1 MQGNIHFTKM
11 NGSGNDF
18 IVFDNRSGIFK
29 GDEIDFFQGLC
40 QRKFSVGADGVLLVD
55 GTKDNIIFM
64 RYFNSD
70 GKEAAMCGN
79 GARCVAL
86 FVSVN
91 KILTSNSFVL
101 NAKDGQHWVDIQDAK
116 VRLNLNPTSKIKTG
130 FNLIKEQ
137 GLQEGGYIEVGVPHY
152 VIFTNK
158 VEDIDL
164 REKAPYYRH
173 NSAFSQ
179 GVNVNFVQYSG
190 NNQIR
195 VRTFERGVEDETL
208 SCGTGCV
215 ASALIACQHFQMQ
228 SPVTVITRG
237 GELRVEYDEDFK
249 EVFLIGPA
257 KIVYEGVI
265 KTKDKSMS

>member
-1 MQGNIHFTKM
+1 
-11 NGSGNDF
+11 
-18 IVFDNRSGIFK
+18 
-29 GDEIDFFQGLC
+29 
-40 QRKFSVGADGVLLVD
+40 
-55 GTKDNIIFM
+55 M

-79 GARCVAL
+79 GARCVAW
-86 FVSVN
+86 FVSSN
-91 KILTSNSFVL
+91 KILTSNAFIL
-101 NAKDGQHWVDIQDAK
+101 QAKDGQHRVEIQGDK
-116 VRLNLNPTSKIKTG
+116 VRLNLNPTSEIKTG

-152 VIFTNK
+152 VIFTDK
-158 VEDIDL
+158 VEDINL

-173 NSAFSQ
+173 NSAFSR
-179 GVNVNFVQYSG
+179 GVNVNYVQYLG
-190 NNQIR
+190 NSQIR

-215 ASALIACQHFQMQ
+215 ASALIASQHFQMK

-237 GELRVEYDEDFK
+237 GELEVEFKADFK

-257 KIVYEGVI
+257 KVVYEGVI
-265 KTKDKSMS
+265 